1 MKQNNSCKIAC
12 LNQQGS
18 GHQLKKIMTNKHH
31 LMAQMIRVKLN
42 LSSWR
47 FKQVHHRGTGYQKS
61 MFLNIM
67 FNSLRSLDNQP
78 TLGLILFIKSSMSIN
93 IKLKDDDLHSQAT
106 LRHFVYLKIIVHEC
120 QTEGEA
126 RFNKTIE
133 LSRIT
138 LSFHFL

>member
-1 MKQNNSCKIAC
+1 
-12 LNQQGS
+12 
-18 GHQLKKIMTNKHH
+18 
-31 LMAQMIRVKLN
+31 
-42 LSSWR
+42 
-47 FKQVHHRGTGYQKS
+47 
-61 MFLNIM
+61 
-67 FNSLRSLDNQP
+67 
-78 TLGLILFIKSSMSIN
+78 MSIN

-126 RFNKTIE
+126 RFNKTTE

>member
-1 MKQNNSCKIAC
+1 
-12 LNQQGS
+12 
-18 GHQLKKIMTNKHH
+18 
-31 LMAQMIRVKLN
+31 
-42 LSSWR
+42 
-47 FKQVHHRGTGYQKS
+47 